1 MVRSISPIARA
12 VTVFAV
18 LAAAPAA
25 HAADIKLGLVLP
37 MTGANAGEGKDMQ
50 NAIELAVAAI
60 NAQGGVIGDK
70 ITTITADDACDPQQG
85 AIAASKLV
93 SSSVTAVIGGYCS
106 GGVLPTLKIYGD
118 ANIPFIIVAANST
131 KLVDANP
138 GNTFLINSTGDAQ
151 AETAI
156 KLFRSKGF
164 KTIAIVDEGDAY
176 SSDLSKLTAADFTKD
191 GGKVVATETTAA
203 GEQDYSSLVSRIKEA
218 KPDAVFWTAYYNG
231 GSLLT
236 KQLRQAGYRGAIV
249 LGDGNNSPDFL
260 KIAGS
265 AAQGAYLLSP
275 PSVDFLPTTEAF
287 RKDYVK
293 ANNQQPGAYAALSY
307 DGTMLLAD
315 AIKRAKS
322 TDPKAIITALKASSY
337 EGLAGKVTFTPKNTL
352 VGSNFVVLVDK
363 DGKWTRAE

>member
-1 MVRSISPIARA
+1 MVRSITSLARS
-12 VTVFAV
+12 VAV
-18 LAAAPAA
+18 LGILAIAPA
-25 HAADIKLGLVLP
+25 HAAEIKLGLVLP
-37 MTGANAGEGKDMQ
+37 MTGSNAGEGKDIQ
-50 NAIELAVAAI
+50 KAIELAVNAI
-60 NAQGGVIGDK
+60 NAHGGVLGDK

-93 SSSVTAVIGGYCS
+93 SSNVTAVIGGYCS

-118 ANIPFIIVAANST
+118 ANIPFVIVAANST

-151 AETAI
+151 AETVLS
-156 KLFRSKGF
+156 LFQKRGF
-164 KTIAIVDEGDAY
+164 KSVAIVDEGDAY
-176 SSDLSKLTAADFTKD
+176 SSDLTNLTAASFAKA
-191 GGKVVATETTAA
+191 GGKVVAKETVAA

-231 GSLLT
+231 GALLT

-249 LGDGNNSPDFL
+249 LGDGNGSPDYL

-265 AAQGAYLLSP
+265 AAQGAFLISP
-275 PSVDFLPTTEAF
+275 PSVDFLPTTDAF
-287 RKDYVK
+287 RKDYMK

-315 AIKRAKS
+315 AIKRANS
-322 TDPKAIITALKASSY
+322 TDPKAIIAALKASSY

-352 VGSNFVVLVDK
+352 VGSNFVVLIDK